1 MQARL
6 MRRAF
11 AAGAVALLA
20 AVPSAFGS
28 AREADAS
35 GQSRITIFA
44 RPTVVAW
51 AEPATLYGAA
61 PGASHDDVVTI
72 EVKECGSN
80 FFRAFAELHPSSG
93 GGWTTPAGSAITAAY
108 RATWRNETSPAVT
121 VRQAA
126 DVGLERRR
134 SGGGFNVAASGKR
147 SFWRKA
153 VEIQRRRGGS
163 WRTVKTV
170 RLTDS
175 ASSTG
180 VVSVSAATFRLA
192 VPRGT
197 FLRALLPAAQAA
209 PCYVASTS
217 RPIRA

>member
-1 MQARL
+1 
-6 MRRAF
+6 MRVRIAL
-11 AAGAVALLA
+11 AVFALLA
-20 AVPSAFGS
+20 AVPSALGS
-28 AREADAS
+28 IRGSDVAAQARV
-35 GQSRITIFA
+35 TIFA
-44 RPTVVAW
+44 RPTVVRW

-72 EVKECGSN
+72 EVRECGST
-80 FFRAFAELHPSSG
+80 FFRTFVELHPSPG
-93 GGWTTPAGSAITAAY
+93 GGWTTPAGSAITSTY
-108 RATWRNETSPAVT
+108 RATWRNATSATVT
-121 VRQAA
+121 IRQGAN
-126 DVGLERRR
+126 VGLERRR
-134 SGGGFNVAASGKR
+134 SGDGFNVAVSGKR

-153 VEIQRRRGGS
+153 VQIQQRRGGS

-180 VVSVSAATFRLA
+180 IVSVSTATFRLA

-197 FLRALLPAAQAA
+197 SLRAFLPAAQAA
-209 PCYVASTS
+209 PCYIASTS